1 MDMKNKYYLLLLI
14 ASFGFSQTKEQRQ
27 AIIKNTDTE
36 ALNQLTAQFDAEH
49 LERKIRIDAYLIKH
63 PEKTRTFKEG
73 NVEKEIYDVLP
84 NGDVQYYST
93 TNFNAARTARA
104 DKLYNGGALGLNI
117 QGQDMYAY
125 VWDGGAARVTHQ
137 EFPGSKVM
145 VADGTVTLSDH
156 GTHVMGTI
164 VAQGTKAALRG
175 IAFDAYGVSYN
186 WDSDYSEMSAQA
198 TYGMLVSNHSYTIT
212 PAAATKWIFG
222 AYDNRSRQFDQ
233 IANAAP
239 YYLAVAAAGNDR
251 NETADPLIGP
261 YLTEKFGFNLIKGM
275 QNSKNMLT
283 VGAVSQVLTY
293 TGPAS
298 VAMSTFSSWGPTD
311 DGRIKPEV
319 VTKGVAVKSPV
330 ASSDTADDS
339 YPGTSMASPGV
350 AGVGLLLQQYQYS
363 LFGEYMRAASLK
375 GLIMHSADEAGYDL
389 GPDYSFGWGLVNA
402 QRAATILQ
410 SKQAETAIVS
420 ELVLNNGGSYTTT
433 LAATG
438 TSPLM
443 VSISWN
449 DPAAIANT
457 SAEID
462 PTTLYLIN
470 DLDIRVTK
478 DGETFYPWT
487 LDPAVPYDP
496 AVRNTDNFRDNFE
509 KIQID
514 SPNGVY
520 TITVTHKGTT
530 LRGGMQNYTLIAS
543 SDNGISLSNEDFVLN
558 ETNIFLYPNPA
569 NDVLNY
575 SFSTDVALKSVQVTD
590 ISGKIIFSN
599 NSDLSSNQINVSDL
613 SSGIYFVT
621 FDSENGA
628 FTKKFIKR

>member
-1 MDMKNKYYLLLLI
+1 
-14 ASFGFSQTKEQRQ
+14 
-27 AIIKNTDTE
+27 
-36 ALNQLTAQFDAEH
+36 
-49 LERKIRIDAYLIKH
+49 
-63 PEKTRTFKEG
+63 
-73 NVEKEIYDVLP
+73 
-84 NGDVQYYST
+84 
-93 TNFNAARTARA
+93 
-104 DKLYNGGALGLNI
+104 
-117 QGQDMYAY
+117 
-125 VWDGGAARVTHQ
+125 
-137 EFPGSKVM
+137 
-145 VADGTVTLSDH
+145 
-156 GTHVMGTI
+156 
-164 VAQGTKAALRG
+164 
-175 IAFDAYGVSYN
+175 
-186 WDSDYSEMSAQA
+186 
-198 TYGMLVSNHSYTIT
+198 
-212 PAAATKWIFG
+212 
-222 AYDNRSRQFDQ
+222 
-233 IANAAP
+233 
-239 YYLAVAAAGNDR
+239 
-251 NETADPLIGP
+251 
-261 YLTEKFGFNLIKGM
+261 M

-298 VAMSTFSSWGPTD
+298 VAMSSFSSWGPTD

>member
-14 ASFGFSQTKEQRQ
+14 ASLGFSQTKEQRQ

-212 PAAATKWIFG
+212 PAAATEWIFG

-251 NETADPLIGP
+251 NDNADPLIGP

-298 VAMSTFSSWGPTD
+298 VAMSSFSSWGPTD

-487 LDPAVPYDP
+487 LDPAVPYEP